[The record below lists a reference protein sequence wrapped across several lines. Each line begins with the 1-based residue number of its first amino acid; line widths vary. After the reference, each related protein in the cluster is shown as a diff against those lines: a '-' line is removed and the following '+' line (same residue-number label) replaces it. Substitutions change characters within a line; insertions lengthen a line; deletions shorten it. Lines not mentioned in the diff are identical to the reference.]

1 MGYQKKEEK
10 KNQRLAVTAA
20 FVSLVMVGMST
31 IYFPWDT
38 LCRVA
43 KIFQY
48 IIVKIQFPWRFT
60 GVATA
65 VLALL
70 WCAVV
75 SYIWKQY
82 GQKKAIVLAAGV
94 VLVMSLSAG
103 HFMMDLLNRGQRIQ
117 IHSVTDMDSFVASG
131 EEYLLVNTVLDDLKQ
146 ENLLHAKDIEVS
158 DYIKAGTTI
167 TFHAKNAAERAGRME
182 LPLLYYEGY
191 RAIATREDG
200 TNIPL
205 EISAGQ
211 NNVVSIELEAGMD
224 CDVTVGFC
232 EPWYWRM
239 AEIISVMSLCVIV
252 VYGLWDKRGV
262 KSESREKVS

>member
-1 MGYQKKEEK
+1 
-10 KNQRLAVTAA
+10 
-20 FVSLVMVGMST
+20 MV
-31 IYFPWDT
+31 
-38 LCRVA
+38 
-43 KIFQY
+43 
-48 IIVKIQFPWRFT
+48 
-60 GVATA
+60 
-65 VLALL
+65 
-70 WCAVV
+70 
-75 SYIWKQY
+75 
-82 GQKKAIVLAAGV
+82 
-94 VLVMSLSAG
+94 
-103 HFMMDLLNRGQRIQ
+103 DLLNRGQRIQ
-117 IHSVTDMDSFVASG
+117 IHSVTDMDSFVAFG

-224 CDVTVGFC
+224 CDVRIEFC

-239 AEIISVMSLCVIV
+239 AEMFSAISLVIV
-252 VYGLWDKRGV
+252 IWYGYSQGGTTWKR
-262 KSESREKVS
+262 KQKE